1 MIPDRI
7 GQVSEMRREFICHRC
22 GTANRRGTEN
32 CNYCG
37 LQVGWRPGVPDW
49 LLIWRWPVR
58 LRESMGSLAA
68 PLAIAVELSLSGLG
82 VLWTVPFSPLA
93 PLFLPSNYQVP
104 GDGNPQ

>member
-1 MIPDRI
+1 
-7 GQVSEMRREFICHRC
+7 MRREFICHRC

-68 PLAIAVELSLSGLG
+68 PLAIAVELSLSGAWATYL
-82 VLWTVPFSPLA
+82 LTVPLLTFSSTLLLCQA
-93 PLFLPSNYQVP
+93 ITQVP